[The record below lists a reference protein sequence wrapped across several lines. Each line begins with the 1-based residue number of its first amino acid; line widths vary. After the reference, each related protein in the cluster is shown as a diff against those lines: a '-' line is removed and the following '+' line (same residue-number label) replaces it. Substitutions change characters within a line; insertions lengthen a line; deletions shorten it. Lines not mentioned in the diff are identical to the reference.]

1 MCVRADPWSAC
12 FIRSCVEGFH
22 TISYGGPSSE
32 ICVRAWVKFQFYFL
46 KGSPGY
52 EQFTPAP
59 SICHF
64 RRPLLQK
71 TREMIGCV
79 LMYLVGTNMFYYLV
93 HQHMMLR
100 SRRFNTQSFFN
111 KVRNFENVGQRAR
124 MQSNISHL
132 RLVMRYQAR
141 PVKWMVHCALFR
153 NTVSA
158 CVPGIL
164 PARANRDRYCM
175 HQYN

>member
-1 MCVRADPWSAC
+1 
-12 FIRSCVEGFH
+12 
-22 TISYGGPSSE
+22 
-32 ICVRAWVKFQFYFL
+32 
-46 KGSPGY
+46 
-52 EQFTPAP
+52 
-59 SICHF
+59 
-64 RRPLLQK
+64 
-71 TREMIGCV
+71 
-79 LMYLVGTNMFYYLV
+79 MYLVGTNMFYYLV
-93 HQHMMLR
+93 FQHMMLR

-124 MQSNISHL
+124 MQSNIPHL

-164 PARANRDRYCM
+164 PARANRDHYCTPV
-175 HQYN
+175 QLILLQLAAIFGGVNN